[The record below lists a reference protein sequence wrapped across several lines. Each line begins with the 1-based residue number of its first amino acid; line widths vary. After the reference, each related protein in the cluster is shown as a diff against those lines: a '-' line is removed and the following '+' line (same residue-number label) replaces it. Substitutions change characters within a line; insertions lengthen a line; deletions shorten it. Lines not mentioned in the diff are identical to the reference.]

1 MPISAFTKS
10 ETTPPAAH
18 LGFSSSGASKL
29 TTDDDDDDDDMAV
42 LTKVGSYQEKQ
53 EYEKVKSPR

>member
-29 TTDDDDDDDDMAV
+29 TTDDDDDDDDDI
-42 LTKVGSYQEKQ
+42 GGFD
-53 EYEKVKSPR
+53 KSRVVSGEAGV